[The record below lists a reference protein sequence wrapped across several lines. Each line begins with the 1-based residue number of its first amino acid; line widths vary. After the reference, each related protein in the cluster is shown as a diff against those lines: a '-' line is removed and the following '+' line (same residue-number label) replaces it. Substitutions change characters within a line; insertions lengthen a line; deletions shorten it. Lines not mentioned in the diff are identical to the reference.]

1 MRGAKCFRSLGS
13 SHAVNINISIYD
25 LIESDL
31 FKWVFACYKK
41 LVDLSKYFCKNL
53 LTFFFMYI

>member
-13 SHAVNINISIYD
+13 SHAININIPIYD

-31 FKWVFACYKK
+31 FK
-41 LVDLSKYFCKNL
+41 
-53 LTFFFMYI
+53 